1 MPATAAENRHPGHS
15 IRSEETSHSHAL
27 SKSARSRSSGRRRL
41 HGCSTNGAVAVNS
54 GGRTPQES
62 NFGNSANRQYPD
74 EFRSETNSSNITQ
87 TTEEDSSMKSSAS
100 PDALSSEKESSHTS
114 GIGPFF
120 STPKQLLYPP
130 PPPKPTFNTM
140 RMGQSSQDN
149 NSSHGKHQS
158 RQKNSDS
165 IQVLKEL
172 GRKLVMETEATGGS
186 SHPLD
191 DLSIG
196 MRSTATSRSRRPQTP
211 KQVRG
216 CQTSPQNSAEN
227 KEIDA
232 FLGRESIRSLRKNWQ
247 QQIERSPSLQEATE
261 SVAFSRTEELNDG
274 ILGEASEIIA
284 RMGMLTNSEQTS
296 FRTRQS
302 RQQQIYGVVGDTV
315 ADKAVEQLARAER
328 RKKRAEKMASERRL
342 RENHSLHGEDGGKYT
357 LPMNDVVTTRGREEM
372 CMDDILK
379 AAAQVR
385 ARARRSA
392 SRSRERVKE
401 AATFCG
407 EALSENTDY
416 EGQSEDDQTS
426 MSSERRR
433 SILNPHGLKD
443 QPRPP
448 AIERRS
454 QSRERKR
461 NTSGDSKLPA
471 GESRTD
477 RNANGDKDLG
487 YMQLSTAEELLSR
500 RREMRQKIKER
511 QSNVKEQVLEEST
524 SRPSRRAEET
534 NEQRRGRSTLSPSW
548 RADKTNETR
557 RGRSRSAV
565 RDGLSKIRSASLR
578 ALRKNDKGTDGEDDS
593 KTIDSGRQ
601 STYSF
606 KSLLSI
612 GSRRSL
618 SRGRNKSQRGIG
630 VDDDCEGSDY
640 EQRYGDARSSTKSEG
655 PDVQSFFKRSLSR
668 TRQPKHLGM
677 TRSLSCDRFDEYI
690 ENSWTAECEASPRA
704 FVSRRR

>member
-1 MPATAAENRHPGHS
+1 MNT
-15 IRSEETSHSHAL
+15 
-27 SKSARSRSSGRRRL
+27 GR
-41 HGCSTNGAVAVNS
+41 
-54 GGRTPQES
+54 RTPQES
-62 NFGNSANRQYPD
+62 NFGNSANRQYSD
-74 EFRSETNSSNITQ
+74 ECRSETTSSNITQ
-87 TTEEDSSMKSSAS
+87 TTEDDSSLKSSAS
-100 PDALSSEKESSHTS
+100 PDASTSEKESSHTS
-114 GIGPFF
+114 RIGPFF

-140 RMGQSSQDN
+140 GMGQSSQDN
-149 NSSHGKHQS
+149 NSSQGKHQS

-172 GRKLVMETEATGGS
+172 GRKLLMETEATGGAS
-186 SHPLD
+186 YPPD

-196 MRSTATSRSRRPQTP
+196 MRSTATSRSRSRRPQTP
-211 KQVRG
+211 KHVRG

-227 KEIDA
+227 MKMDA
-232 FLGRESIRSLRKNWQ
+232 FSGRENIRSLSTKDLSQKKWQ
-247 QQIERSPSLQEATE
+247 RQIERSPSLQEAIE
-261 SVAFSRTEELNDG
+261 SVAASRTEELNDG

-284 RMGMLTNSEQTS
+284 RMGRLTNSEQTS
-296 FRTRQS
+296 FRTRKS
-302 RQQQIYGVVGDTV
+302 RQQQIDGVVGDTD
-315 ADKAVEQLARAER
+315 ADSAVEKLARAER
-328 RKKRAEKMASERRL
+328 RKERAEKMASDLRL
-342 RENHSLHGEDGGKYT
+342 RENLSPHGEDGKKLYT

-379 AAAQVR
+379 TAAQVR

-407 EALSENTDY
+407 EAPSENTYY

-426 MSSERRR
+426 LSSERRR

-448 AIERRS
+448 ATERRS

-461 NTSGDSKLPA
+461 NTSGDGLPA
-471 GESRTD
+471 GETRTG
-477 RNANGDKDLG
+477 RNANGDKNLG
-487 YMQLSTAEELLSR
+487 YKQLSTAEELLSR
-500 RREMRQKIKER
+500 RREMRQKIKDR
-511 QSNVKEQVLEEST
+511 QSNLKEQVLEEST
-524 SRPSRRAEET
+524 SRPSRRADEA

-548 RADKTNETR
+548 RADVTNEKR

-565 RDGLSKIRSASLR
+565 RDGFSKIRSASLR
-578 ALRKNDKGTDGEDDS
+578 ALRKEDKGTDGEDES

-655 PDVQSFFKRSLSR
+655 FDVQSFFKRSLSR
-668 TRQPKHLGM
+668 TRQPKDSGM
-677 TRSLSCDRFDEYI
+677 ARSLSCDRFDEYI
-690 ENSWTAECEASPRA
+690 EKSWMAECEASPRA

>member
-15 IRSEETSHSHAL
+15 IRSEATSHSHGL

-62 NFGNSANRQYPD
+62 NFGNSANRQYS
-74 EFRSETNSSNITQ
+74 EECRSETNSSNITQ
-87 TTEEDSSMKSSAS
+87 TTEEDSSMKSSS
-100 PDALSSEKESSHTS
+100 PDALSSEKESSHTN

-120 STPKQLLYPP
+120 STPKQLRYPP

-149 NSSHGKHQS
+149 NSSQGKHQS
-158 RQKNSDS
+158 LQKNSDS

-186 SHPLD
+186 SHPPD

-196 MRSTATSRSRRPQTP
+196 MRSAATSRSRRPQTP

-216 CQTSPQNSAEN
+216 YQTSPQNSAEN
-227 KEIDA
+227 KKIDA
-232 FLGRESIRSLRKNWQ
+232 FLGSENIRSLSTKDLSQKNWP
-247 QQIERSPSLQEATE
+247 PSLQEATE
-261 SVAFSRTEELNDG
+261 SVAASRTEELNDG

-302 RQQQIYGVVGDTV
+302 RQQQMYGVVGDTV
-315 ADKAVEQLARAER
+315 ADKAVEKLARAER
-328 RKKRAEKMASERRL
+328 RKERAEKIASELRL
-342 RENHSLHGEDGGKYT
+342 RENHSPYGEDGGKYT

-407 EALSENTDY
+407 EAPSENTDY
-416 EGQSEDDQTS
+416 EGQSEDDQIS

-433 SILNPHGLKD
+433 SILNPYGLKD

-461 NTSGDSKLPA
+461 NTSGVSKLPA
-471 GESRTD
+471 GETRTD

-511 QSNVKEQVLEEST
+511 QSNVKEQILEEST
-524 SRPSRRAEET
+524 SRPSRRAEKT

-548 RADKTNETR
+548 RADKTNEKR

-565 RDGLSKIRSASLR
+565 RDGFSKIRSASLR
-578 ALRKNDKGTDGEDDS
+578 ALRKKDNVTDGEDDS

-630 VDDDCEGSDY
+630 IDDDCEGSDY

-668 TRQPKHLGM
+668 TRQPKDLGM
-677 TRSLSCDRFDEYI
+677 ARSLSCDRFDEYI
-690 ENSWTAECEASPRA
+690 ENSWTAECEASPGA
-704 FVSRRR
+704 FGSRRR